1 VTDPRRKERTPRV
14 RKLRAEDADVPPNLL
29 LITTD
34 QQRGDCLGCDAETR
48 DFGPASVLETP
59 NLDALAE
66 RGYRFSR
73 AYTSVPSCTPARA
86 GILTGMEPWNH
97 GRLTMTGAAAME
109 YPQTL
114 PGGLAVAGYH
124 TQAVGKMHHHPQRRL
139 YGFHHMVLDESGRS
153 TDGFVSDYIAWFEKN
168 KEGDYGYRDHTVD
181 WNSWMARPSHLPEH
195 LHPTYWTA
203 SEGIRFLKNR
213 DITKPFFLWL
223 SFARPHSPYDPP
235 RTYFEM
241 YADADI
247 PRPPVGDWAAE
258 FDHPTADVNA
268 PFAHRPWRQTRRAR
282 QGYFGSITFIDHQ
295 LGRFFHEVNRLDP
308 ALLRDTLILFTSD
321 HGDMLGDHHHWRKT
335 YAYEGSARIP
345 WIVCPPASWGLKAS
359 RVIDR
364 PVELRDILPTFW
376 DAAGLEVPA
385 TVDGAS
391 LLPLLRSPEAPW
403 REFVQGEHTT
413 CYRREYG
420 MQYLTDGR
428 EKYIWFHHTGREQ
441 LFDLRNDPQELH
453 DLAAD
458 TSAQS
463 RIREWRRRLAEI
475 NECRGDPRGHNGE
488 LVVQE
493 QALTLSPNYQRW
505 VDAARQP

>member
-1 VTDPRRKERTPRV
+1 MRKMP
-14 RKLRAEDADVPPNLL
+14 AEDSHVPPNLL

-34 QQRGDCLGCDAETR
+34 QQRGDCLSCDAETR
-48 DFGPASVLETP
+48 DFGPAGVIETP
-59 NLDALAE
+59 NLDALAG
-66 RGYRFSR
+66 RGCRFSR
-73 AYTSVPSCTPARA
+73 AYTAVPSCTPARA

-97 GRLTMTGAAAME
+97 GRLTMTGSAALE

-114 PGGLAVAGYH
+114 PGGLAAHGYH
-124 TQAVGKMHHHPQRRL
+124 TQAVGKMHHQPQRRL

-168 KEGDYGYRDHTVD
+168 KQGDYGYRDHTVE

-195 LHPTYWTA
+195 LHPTSWTV
-203 SEGIRFLKNR
+203 SEGIRFVQNR

-235 RTYFEM
+235 QTYFDM
-241 YADADI
+241 YADAEI
-247 PRPPVGDWAAE
+247 PRPAVGDWAAP
-258 FDHPTADVNA
+258 FDHPIADVNA
-268 PFAHRPWRQTRRAR
+268 PFSHRPWRQTRRAR

-345 WIVCPPASWGLKAS
+345 WIVCPPASWRLAS
-359 RVIDR
+359 GRVIDR

-376 DAAGLEVPA
+376 DAAGVEVPS
-385 TVDGAS
+385 TVDGTS

-413 CYRREYG
+413 CYRPEYG

-441 LFDLRNDPQELH
+441 FFDLRNDPQELH
-453 DLAAD
+453 DLATD
-458 TSAQS
+458 TSARG

-475 NECRGDPRGHNGE
+475 NEHRGDPRGHNGE
-488 LVVQE
+488 LVVQK

-505 VDAARQP
+505 ADAARRVDIREESKPRGT